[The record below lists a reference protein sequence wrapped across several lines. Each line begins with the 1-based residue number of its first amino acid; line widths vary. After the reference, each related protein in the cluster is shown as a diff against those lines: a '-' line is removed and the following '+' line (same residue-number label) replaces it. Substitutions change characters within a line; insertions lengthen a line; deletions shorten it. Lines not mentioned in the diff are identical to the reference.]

1 MLPRAILFD
10 LDDTILSA
18 CGPSGGLGPQAGR
31 PDRII
36 RRLPELLPDAA

>member
-18 CGPSGGLGPQAGR
+18 CGRPELAW